1 MSRDSQRAR
10 VYAAED
16 VWRAQLDA
24 ARAGAREA
32 TVGGS
37 RVVLPL
43 ELIFG
48 GLDAVRAWL
57 ERLEADPGYAG
68 AADIATSAAPVPLA
82 VRARRGGTKAHYEPP
97 GTIALPAPEHGAAW
111 ALRETVVLHEVAHH
125 VAGPPLT
132 HGQHFT
138 ATLLRLARLTLGPE
152 AAFVLG
158 VHYAT
163 AGVSVAWGRVAP

>member
-1 MSRDSQRAR
+1 MPRDSQRAR

-24 ARAGAREA
+24 ARAGAREVA
-32 TVGGS
+32 VAGS

-48 GLDAVRAWL
+48 ELDAVRAWL
-57 ERLEADPGYAG
+57 QRLEADPGYAG
-68 AADIATSAAPVPLA
+68 AAAAAPIPLA
-82 VRARRGGTKAHYEPP
+82 VRARRGGTKAHYEAP
-97 GTIALPAPEHGAAW
+97 GTIALPAPEHGTAW

-125 VAGPPLT
+125 VAGSPLT
-132 HGQHFT
+132 HGPHFT

-163 AGVSVAWGRVAP
+163 AEVSVAWGRVAP